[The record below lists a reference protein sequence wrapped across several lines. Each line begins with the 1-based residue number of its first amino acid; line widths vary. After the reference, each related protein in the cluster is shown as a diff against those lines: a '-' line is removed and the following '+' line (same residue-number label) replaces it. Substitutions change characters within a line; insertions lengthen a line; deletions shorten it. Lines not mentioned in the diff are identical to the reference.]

1 MEGGG
6 AHFTRRCVCGVI
18 LGPDFGEGGHFKTS
32 RTQAELALD
41 LSVGRLPMTAGVVLI
56 IFEALWLSSPCSPRN
71 IRRLQCPLAS
81 TLSCF

>member
-41 LSVGRLPMTAGVVLI
+41 LSVGCLPMTAGVVLI